1 MKCIIWGVGER
12 GKRIASRLPY
22 DDVVAFIDSNRA
34 GECYA
39 GKKVLSFQEYLQKYS
54 EYFILVTPLKS
65 EEIQQELKEKGINH
79 FWNMADCPSELQGV
93 VEFEGFDKYIKS
105 YNEGKRYGIYGT
117 SFYSIYFYELL
128 YKSGCETLYLI
139 PEPDADLNK
148 VRKIME
154 AYDFVQMI
162 PQKEWKCC
170 VDEIYV
176 TVDIREE
183 AVRLLHKLGILV
195 KNVFD
200 LSRIL
205 SRYKNQKISKFKDRH
220 KGEKCFIVATGP
232 SLRMEDLDILKQYG
246 ERSIGVNRIY
256 LAFEQTQW
264 RPDYYIVCDMYCI
277 EESEDEIKRIS
288 VENKFVADTYP
299 KFWEHEVPDNIYKYH
314 GHFSYT
320 ENRLPAFSDDI
331 TCGMYQ
337 CGTVTY
343 DALQLAV
350 YLGFRKIYLL
360 GVDFDFSA
368 DYKAKSNHFTDN
380 YYSEKS
386 RTAYFEREL
395 QMKAYLAA
403 KEYAEAHGI
412 KIYNATRGGKLE
424 VFERVDFDSLFAE
437 KSEEKSVE

>member
-1 MKCIIWGVGER
+1 
-12 GKRIASRLPY
+12 
-22 DDVVAFIDSNRA
+22 
-34 GECYA
+34 
-39 GKKVLSFQEYLQKYS
+39 
-54 EYFILVTPLKS
+54 
-65 EEIQQELKEKGINH
+65 
-79 FWNMADCPSELQGV
+79 
-93 VEFEGFDKYIKS
+93 
-105 YNEGKRYGIYGT
+105 
-117 SFYSIYFYELL
+117 
-128 YKSGCETLYLI
+128 
-139 PEPDADLNK
+139 
-148 VRKIME
+148 
-154 AYDFVQMI
+154 
-162 PQKEWKCC
+162 
-170 VDEIYV
+170 
-176 TVDIREE
+176 
-183 AVRLLHKLGILV
+183 
-195 KNVFD
+195 
-200 LSRIL
+200 
-205 SRYKNQKISKFKDRH
+205 
-220 KGEKCFIVATGP
+220 
-232 SLRMEDLDILKQYG
+232 
-246 ERSIGVNRIY
+246 
-256 LAFEQTQW
+256 
-264 RPDYYIVCDMYCI
+264 MYCI